1 MNDIDGRR
9 SKEQEARSKRGKV
22 EKRAAV
28 GDAPP
33 RSRPEEKEKCGLETS
48 INMY

>member
-1 MNDIDGRR
+1 MTLMEDEAR

-33 RSRPEEKEKCGLETS
+33 RSRPEEKENVDSKHP
-48 INMY
+48 